1 MASQNC
7 QVAHKKHPLLKSR
20 VNRQRRNVLEISG
33 GGNINA
39 KRTTTSPEED
49 TEVFTSVIYANGTI
63 DNHPPPGFSLGRV
76 KTLKAGTRFSN
87 GTVLTADTPNPDYNL
102 IV

>member
-33 GGNINA
+33 GGGNINA
-39 KRTTTSPEED
+39 KRTTTSPED
-49 TEVFTSVIYANGTI
+49 TEVFNSVIYANGTI

-76 KTLKAGTRFSN
+76 KTLKAGTLFSN